1 MKRAELFICIICFGI
16 IGCNGQNNNKFDTLT
31 STAGITFEEKQKKY
45 LSNNQK
51 ESDNQKESEVSVPGT
66 NPNFRA
72 AAKKAT
78 PGVVHIRTTYPNE
91 SQYESN
97 GKLSEDFWYRFF
109 SDEPLMKPQAD
120 ASGVIVS
127 SDGYIVTNDHVVQD
141 AEDIEVTLSDQRSYK
156 AKVVGIDL
164 ETDLALLKIKETNL
178 SFIEFGNSDEIEV
191 GDWVLAVGN
200 PFNLTS
206 TVTAGI
212 ISAKARDINI
222 RRDGIEKEISESYI
236 QTDAAVNRGNSGGA
250 LVDFNGKLVG
260 INSIIATPTGAYAGY
275 SFATPVNTVKKI
287 INDLLI
293 NGKVQRG
300 YLGLVL
306 KNMNAD
312 MSRVLKT
319 NITTGVYVDS
329 VFNGGAAMEAD
340 MKLKD
345 IITGIDDHKI
355 TTSAQL
361 REIINTHRPNE
372 KIILTIIRNGKEKRV
387 PLTLKDVDGIFPKIV
402 INKTELLK
410 KLGIKVVELSEK
422 EKKKL
427 KIAYGLKVAEIS
439 KGEIYNNTN
448 IKKGFIIIKIN
459 GKPIN
464 SQQGFTK
471 AFENKKAGILLE
483 GIYPDFPATVYYT
496 FSRE

>member
-1 MKRAELFICIICFGI
+1 MKRTELFICIICFGI
-16 IGCNGQNNNKFDTLT
+16 IGCNGQNNSKFETPT
-31 STAGITFEEKQKKY
+31 TIAGITFEEKQKIDLSDNKADTG
-45 LSNNQK
+45 LSNP
-51 ESDNQKESEVSVPGT
+51 SPDH
-66 NPNFRA
+66 NFRI

-78 PGVVHIRTTYPNE
+78 PGVVHIRTTY
-91 SQYESN
+91 SN
-97 GKLSEDFWYRFF
+97 DSRFDSNNQLSEDFWYRFF
-109 SDEPLMKPQAD
+109 SEEPLAKPQAD

-141 AEDIEVTLSDQRSYK
+141 AEDIEITLMDQRSYK
-156 AKVVGIDL
+156 AKVVGIDPA
-164 ETDLALLKIKETNL
+164 TDLALLKIKETNL

-212 ISAKARDINI
+212 ISAKAR
-222 RRDGIEKEISESYI
+222 GITIKREGEVEGESESYI

-250 LVDFNGKLVG
+250 LVDFNGKLIG

-275 SFATPVNTVKKI
+275 SFATPINTVKKI
-287 INDLLI
+287 IDDLLI

-300 YLGLVL
+300 YLGLVF
-306 KNMNAD
+306 KNMNAA
-312 MSRVLKT
+312 MSKELNT
-319 NITTGVYVDS
+319 DIATGVYVDS
-329 VFNGGAAMEAD
+329 VHTGGAAMEAE

-345 IITGIDDHKI
+345 IITAIDDHKI
-355 TTSAQL
+355 ISSAQL
-361 REIINTHRPNE
+361 REIIDRHRPNE

-387 PLTLKDVDGIFPKIV
+387 PLTLKGIEGVFPKMV

-427 KIAYGLKVAEIS
+427 KLSSGLKVAEIA
-439 KGEIYNNTN
+439 KGEISNNTN
-448 IKKGFIIIKIN
+448 IKKGFIITKIN
-459 GKPIN
+459 GKPVN
-464 SQQGFTK
+464 SAQALAK
-471 AFENKKAGILLE
+471 AFENKKSGITLE
-483 GIYPDFPATVYYT
+483 GVYPDFPAIIYYT
-496 FSRE
+496 FSLD

>member
-1 MKRAELFICIICFGI
+1 MKRAELFICIICFEI
-16 IGCNGQNNNKFDTLT
+16 IGCNGQNSSKFDTPMT
-31 STAGITFEEKQKKY
+31 IAGITFEEKQKRE
-45 LSNNQK
+45 LSNNTADP
-51 ESDNQKESEVSVPGT
+51 SLLDPSPDL
-66 NPNFRA
+66 NFRI

-78 PGVVHIRTTYPNE
+78 PGVVHIRTTYPLDSRFDSH
-91 SQYESN
+91 SQF
-97 GKLSEDFWYRFF
+97 SEDFWYRFF
-109 SDEPLMKPQAD
+109 SEEPLTKQQAD

-141 AEDIEVTLSDQRSYK
+141 AEDIEITLQDQRSYK
-156 AKVVGIDL
+156 AKVVGLDP

-212 ISAKARDINI
+212 VSAKARGINI
-222 RRDGIEKEISESYI
+222 KSEGDEVGRSESYI

-250 LVDFNGKLVG
+250 LVDFNGKLIG

-287 INDLLI
+287 IDDLLI

-312 MSRVLKT
+312 MSREFNT
-319 NITTGVYVDS
+319 DITTGVYIDS
-329 VFNGGAAMEAD
+329 VLSGGAAMEAEL
-340 MKLKD
+340 KLKD
-345 IITGIDDHKI
+345 IITAVDDHRI
-355 TTSAQL
+355 ITSAQL
-361 REIINTHRPNE
+361 KEIIDRHRPNE

-387 PLTLKDVDGIFPKIV
+387 PLTLKGIEGIFPKTV
-402 INKTELLK
+402 INKKELLK
-410 KLGIKVVELSEK
+410 KLGIKVVELSDK

-427 KIAYGLKVAEIS
+427 KLTSGLKVAEIS

-448 IKKGFIIIKIN
+448 IKKGFIITKIN
-459 GKPIN
+459 GKPVN
-464 SQQGFTK
+464 TEQALAK
-471 AFENKKAGILLE
+471 AFENKKSGITLE
-483 GIYPDFPATVYYT
+483 GIYPGFPAIIYYT
-496 FSRE
+496 FSLN

>member
-1 MKRAELFICIICFGI
+1 MKRAELFIIIICFGI
-16 IGCNGQNNNKFDTLT
+16 IGCTGQNSSKFDTP
-31 STAGITFEEKQKKY
+31 STIAGITFEEKQKKD
-45 LSNNQK
+45 LPTKTEDPSLL
-51 ESDNQKESEVSVPGT
+51 DLRPDL
-66 NPNFRA
+66 NFRM

-78 PGVVHIRTTYPNE
+78 PGVVHIRTTYPLD
-91 SQYESN
+91 SRFDSHS
-97 GKLSEDFWYRFF
+97 KFSEDFWYRFF
-109 SDEPLMKPQAD
+109 SEEPLKKQQAD
-120 ASGVIVS
+120 ASGVIIS

-141 AEDIEVTLSDQRSYK
+141 AEDIEITLQDQRSYK
-156 AKVVGIDL
+156 AKVVGIDQ
-164 ETDLALLKIKETNL
+164 ETDLALLKIKESNL

-212 ISAKARDINI
+212 VSAKARGINLK
-222 RRDGIEKEISESYI
+222 REGEEEARSESYI

-250 LVDFNGKLVG
+250 LVDFNGKLIG
-260 INSIIATPTGAYAGY
+260 INSIIATPTGSYAGY

-287 INDLLI
+287 IDDLLI

-312 MSRVLKT
+312 MSRALNT
-319 NITTGVYVDS
+319 DITTGVYIDS
-329 VFNGGAAMEAD
+329 VLSGGAAMEAEL
-340 MKLKD
+340 KLKD
-345 IITGIDDHKI
+345 IITAVDDYKI
-355 TTSAQL
+355 ITSAQL
-361 REIINTHRPNE
+361 KEIIDRHRPNE

-387 PLTLKDVDGIFPKIV
+387 HLTLKGIEGIFPKTA

-427 KIAYGLKVAEIS
+427 KLTAGLKVAEIL
-439 KGEIYNNTN
+439 KGEIYANTN
-448 IKKGFIIIKIN
+448 IKKGFIITKIN
-459 GKPIN
+459 GKLIN
-464 SQQGFTK
+464 SDQALAK
-471 AFENKKAGILLE
+471 AFENKKSSITLE
-483 GIYPDFPATVYYT
+483 GMYPGFPAIIYYT
-496 FSRE
+496 FSTD